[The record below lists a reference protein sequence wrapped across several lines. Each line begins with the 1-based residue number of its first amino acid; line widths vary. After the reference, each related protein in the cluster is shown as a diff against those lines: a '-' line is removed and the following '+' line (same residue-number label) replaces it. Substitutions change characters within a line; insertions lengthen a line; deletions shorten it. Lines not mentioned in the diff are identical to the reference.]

1 MPWLKP
7 WSEKAK
13 TSASAW
19 PTRSEAARPSCCP
32 SDRLISWVPRI
43 SPTPSPMARMERS
56 ERSGLETEL
65 RQARDKRSGI
75 VVLPAA
81 ELEGFDDPSVPHHQ
95 HSVGI
100 GRGMR
105 GMGCEDGGL
114 SLLGAASTDQ
124 LEDVVPGVEVQVA
137 GGLISHDD
145 GGPVKQGPGDRNPL
159 LLAPRDL
166 LWPVTLEVAQVE
178 VAHQVGDPV
187 EVAGAL
193 PGDAKRQG
201 DVLGDGE
208 VGDQVEEL
216 ENEPDVLAP
225 VYGAMPLVHG
235 GNVVAGDQPPA

>member
-81 ELEGFDDPSVPHHQ
+81 ELEGFDDPSVAHHQ
-95 HSVGI
+95 DSIGVG
-100 GRGMR
+100 GGVRV
-105 GMGCEDGGL
+105 MGCQDGGL
-114 SLLGAASTDQ
+114 PLLVAARPDQ
-124 LEDVVPGVEVQVA
+124 LEDVVPGIEVQVS

-145 GGPVKQGPGDRNPL
+145 RRLVQPPPGEPHAL
-159 LLAPRDL
+159 LLAARDL
-166 LWPVTLEVAQVE
+166 LRPMTLEVAQVE
-178 VAHQVGDPV
+178 VPHQVGDPV
-187 EVAGAL
+187 EMAGAL
-193 PGDAKRQG
+193 PGDAKRQRN
-201 DVLGDGE
+201 VLGDGQ
-208 VGDQVEEL
+208 GGNQVEEL
-216 ENEPDVLAP
+216 EDEPDVLGP
-225 VYGAMPLVHG
+225 G
-235 GNVVAGDQPPA
+235 